1 MWAHFAAGY
10 AIAAVV
16 LGVLF
21 LVTATFGTVTDDDV
35 AAAGNP
41 QQYYDKR
48 AVYFY
53 YRDPTRNQ
61 MPAFLQLS
69 KTDQPRLVCSI
80 TAEAKVDSSS
90 IRVSNRLGRTLQSV
104 LNALEWAVGLF
115 YDVHFPTTLEAT
127 AKQVRDPNFGQ
138 QNLDVL
144 QPDFMKM
151 QITAMSNPS
160 CDAAVVA
167 LLKNDATALVCP
179 VVRFWRLPQRQ
190 ELLVIGVFHFCL
202 TLPGET
208 QPREIG
214 RHNLS
219 EVEGLAPLLTKI
231 KIKLGVLR
239 AEVEDKSAQ

>member
-1 MWAHFAAGY
+1 MWTHFAAGY

-21 LVTATFGTVTDDDV
+21 FVTATFGTVTDDDV

-41 QQYYDKR
+41 QQYDKR

-53 YRDPTRNQ
+53 YRDPTRKQ
-61 MPAFLQLS
+61 MPAFLHLS
-69 KTDQPRLVCSI
+69 KTDQPRLLCSI
-80 TAEAKVDSSS
+80 TSEAKVDSSS

-151 QITAMSNPS
+151 QLTAMSNPS
-160 CDAAVVA
+160 CDAAVGA
-167 LLKNDATALVCP
+167 ILKNDATALVCP

-190 ELLVIGVFHFCL
+190 ELMVIGVFPFCL
-202 TLPGET
+202 TLLEET
-208 QPREIG
+208 QRREVG

-219 EVEGLAPLLTKI
+219 EVEDLTPLLTKI

-239 AEVEDKSAQ
+239 AEVEDNSAQ